1 MDKDQIQQNLAQA
14 QKMLMQGNL
23 DGAQRIITDVLKEEA
38 DNKAALYIQAVLYR
52 YNQKLDKAES
62 TLGTLLTQ
70 SPEFGRAH
78 QELGYVFK
86 SKGELKDAI
95 IAFQQAVKANPA
107 LTGAWHELVQ
117 LFKTVNNQPEALKAE
132 QQLLRLQSLPK
143 ELLAVINYLHED
155 KLVKAEKLCRA
166 FLKVNPTHTEAMR
179 LLADIASR
187 FGVLNEAEF
196 LLENAINFAPNEIQL
211 RLDYI
216 QVLRKAQK
224 FEIAYKASKDLLETD
239 PENPVFL
246 SHYAIQAMQAG
257 DYSESLTYFDKVLTK
272 LPADAATHTSKG
284 HALKT
289 LGHQE
294 KAIESY
300 KQAISHAP
308 EYGDAWYG
316 LANLKTYSF
325 NGEEI
330 ALMQKQVE
338 QKAISVAAKTQ
349 IYFSLGKVFEDQK
362 DYGKSFDN
370 YTAGNALR
378 HAESRYDADGMD
390 KELQAQKAICTPALI
405 KNTKG
410 QGCEAIDPIF
420 IVGLPRAG
428 STLIEQIL
436 ASHSMVD
443 GTMELPNILMIA
455 QELRQRKTVDAE
467 DGYPN
472 ILNQLD
478 ADQLRA
484 LGERYLA
491 ETKQHRGNAQF
502 FTDKMPNNFRHIP
515 LIKLILPNA
524 KIIDAR
530 RDPMACC
537 FSGFKQLFAEGQ
549 EFTYSLS
556 SMGRYYRG
564 YVDLMDYYDQVMPE
578 AIHRVIYENMVA
590 DSETEI
596 RKLLDYCGLP
606 FEEACLDFHKTE
618 RAVKTASSEQVRQK
632 INTKG
637 LEAWKPFE
645 DYLGPLKE
653 ALGPLAP

>member
-166 FLKVNPTHTEAMR
+166 FLRVNPTHTEAMR